1 VNRLRPRTL
10 RSFTATIAAAA
21 TLAASL
27 AISAPTA
34 GTAFAASC
42 TITENG
48 STTVFPALENARPGF
63 LAAAAQNGCT
73 LTDNA
78 TGTGAGKTAV
88 NNETAQVGAASSP
101 LSSSDKLTLY
111 SWKVGGD
118 ALVLQVSSSANMS
131 FIAQITPQQVHDIYV
146 GTLTN
151 WSQGGLGGPN
161 QAILVDCRII
171 GSGTRDDMFRIFAL
185 GNKDASPAQDAGC
198 QSRLT
203 TSAQEADA
211 AKTDFHIVY
220 TSLVNDNIPGTKSLK
235 LSGGAPITTGIG
247 SAGNF
252 VTASVATVQNG
263 TYPAPRTLYVTAK
276 HFDALTTGSA
286 TTTTN
291 FVKAYD
297 FINWMTSAAG
307 QAAINAVG
315 FVVTAPY
322 VAIPDFDVNLD
333 GVVSLPDLGQITGK
347 WTQSD
352 PVPGWIR
359 ADVNNDGAISLP
371 DIGGVTG
378 HWGGTGFVAQ
388 P

>member
-1 VNRLRPRTL
+1 VNRLRPRTI
-10 RSFTATIAAAA
+10 RSFTASLAAAA
-21 TLAASL
+21 TLAASF
-27 AISAPTA
+27 AISAPSA
-34 GTAFAASC
+34 GMALAASC

-88 NNETAQVGAASSP
+88 NSEAAQVGAASSP
-101 LSSSDKLTLY
+101 LSASDKLTLY

-118 ALVLQVSSSANMS
+118 ALVIQVSSSANMS
-131 FIAQITPQQVHDIYV
+131 FITQITPQQVHDIWT
-146 GTLTN
+146 GALTN

-161 QAILVDCRII
+161 QPILADCRII
-171 GSGTRDDMFRIFAL
+171 GSGTRDDMFRVFAL
-185 GNKDASPAQDAGC
+185 GNKDANPAVDSCA
-198 QSRLT
+198 SRLT
-203 TSAQEADA
+203 TSAEEAAA
-211 AKTDFHIVY
+211 AKTDYHIVY

-247 SAGNF
+247 SAGSF
-252 VTASVATVQNG
+252 VTASVASVQNG

-276 HFDALTTGSA
+276 HFDLLTTGSA

-291 FVKAYD
+291 FVKGYD
-297 FINWMTSAAG
+297 FINWMTSSAG
-307 QAAINAVG
+307 QTSVNAVG
-315 FVVTAPY
+315 FVVTSPY
-322 VAIPDFDVNLD
+322 VAIPDYDVNLD